1 MGLIDRALSIFQ
13 PTRSQW
19 PTISWDDYA
28 SLVNFGGN
36 TYLAGAL
43 QQTIKGQ
50 AEDIGTGFDALV
62 QQAFRSNA
70 VVFACELARLQLFSE
85 ARFQYQRLRNGR
97 PAELFGDSSLSILE
111 HPWPTAITG
120 DLLTRALLDADFGG
134 TAFNARRGNTIRRLR
149 PDWVTMILGSD
160 NDPDV
165 QAGDIDADVLGI
177 AYYPGGKNS
186 GRPPEFLLREEIS
199 IFAPIP
205 DPLASYRGMPWIVPV
220 IREIMADKQMTD
232 HKSAYLVNGA
242 TPNLTVAID
251 KDLKEAANPAA
262 FSEWVEAF
270 KKTNPTANQW
280 ERYKTWYLAGGTT
293 VTRVGSNMQEIDFKQ
308 VQGAGETRIAAA
320 AGVPPVI
327 VGLSEGLQAA
337 TYSNY
342 GQARRRFADNTM
354 RPLWRNMAGSL
365 ETIVPP
371 PAGARLWY
379 DDRDIQALAEDKK
392 DLAEVR
398 TLESQQI
405 RTLLDAGWEPDSVI
419 DAVTGGDMTRLK
431 GNHTGLF
438 SVQLQPAGKLAPPTE
453 MVPAEM
459 VPAKMP
465 PRFDELM
472 DALLRYAERP
482 PADVRLSIDAG
493 AIVVNTPDIRFE
505 EGAFRVEPLSIEP
518 GAIVVHPSSVV
529 FEMGAIAAPDINVTS
544 PPVQIINADSVD
556 MDSAQVAA
564 TIAAEMRDIFD
575 RPLIREVER
584 DENGRPI
591 RVIEHRSTD
600 ATDVPDADPLDLP
613 ELPSGGP
620 PPDAEAGPD
629 APPHLPEV
637 AGPDGAAGAGGDV
650 GQGGGERT

>member
-28 SLVNFGGN
+28 SMVNFNGN
-36 TYLAGAL
+36 TYLTGAL

-85 ARFQYQRLRNGR
+85 ARFQFQQMRNGR
-97 PAELFGDSSLSILE
+97 PSELFGNPSLDILE

-134 TAFNARRGNTIRRLR
+134 TAFNAKRGSTIRRLR

-160 NDPDV
+160 NDPNV
-165 QAGDIDADVLGI
+165 EAGDIDADVLGI

-205 DPLASYRGMPWIVPV
+205 DPLASFRGMPWIVPV
-220 IREIMADKQMTD
+220 LREIIADKQMTD

-293 VTRVGSNMQEIDFKQ
+293 VTKVGSNMQEIDFKQ

-354 RPLWRNMAGSL
+354 RPLWRNIAGSL

-419 DAVTGGDMTRLK
+419 DAVTTGDMTRLK
-431 GNHTGLF
+431 GNHSGLF
-438 SVQLQPAGKLAPPTE
+438 SVQLQPAGTQPPAP
-453 MVPAEM
+453 VPA
-459 VPAKMP
+459 VVA
-465 PRFDELM
+465 PRYDGELM
-472 DALLRYAERP
+472 AALLRYAERP
-482 PADVRLSIDAG
+482 PADVRLSIEPG

-505 EGAFRVEPLSIEP
+505 DGAFRVEPLSIEP

-529 FEMGAIAAPDINVTS
+529 FEMGAIAAPDISVTS
-544 PPVQIINADSVD
+544 PPVQIINAESVD

-564 TIAAEMRDIFD
+564 AISAEMRDIFD

-591 RVIEHRSTD
+591 RVIEHRSSD
-600 ATDVPDADPLDLP
+600 DVPDAAAVVDLP
-613 ELPSGGP
+613 QLPDGGTVA
-620 PPDAEAGPD
+620 DAEAAPD
-629 APPHLPEV
+629 APPRLPEAPGIV
-637 AGPDGAAGAGGDV
+637 SPVDPDGDV
-650 GQGGGERT
+650 GEGGGEGA